1 MTTASLWHRPAPSQ
15 TSSTTYACSRRSCWR
30 SNSPRRCLRW
40 WSSHPSAA
48 KVSTGSFPDVPNWNG
63 WRSLILGL
71 GSNAQMTVKKQQKW
85 SRKSHTLNGTNDGKK
100 LKSHQTKPTNSPLVW
115 HHLTQN
121 STQNPPNNIKQKIAI
136 PSFTDP
142 SLMPHPLRHVQ
153 HVLETPMRQE
163 MRIVGH
169 RASLEDCVL
178 RSQGALRNRMGG
190 QMAQS

>member
-1 MTTASLWHRPAPSQ
+1 MALMTE
-15 TSSTTYACSRRSCWR
+15 
-30 SNSPRRCLRW
+30 
-40 WSSHPSAA
+40 
-48 KVSTGSFPDVPNWNG
+48 
-63 WRSLILGL
+63 
-71 GSNAQMTVKKQQKW
+71 
-85 SRKSHTLNGTNDGKK
+85 KK

-115 HHLTQN
+115 HHLIITQN
-121 STQNPPNNIKQKIAI
+121 STQNPNHPNNIKQKITI

-142 SLMPHPLRHVQ
+142 SLMLHPLRHVQ